1 MGSEQYV
8 EHFVSPLWKQGKHV
22 EYFVTETQEDVFL
35 WLAGTVSGDVVEA
48 STSQVQVQALTPPQ
62 DMPEYR
68 IILVGEED
76 VTTYI
81 NKYFGRDFKQNYLS
95 VNGLVIY
102 SLVFKTNKGYIKF
115 DLKRHQNITRD
126 RRPKKRC
133 PNCGCFPPE
142 VDVIASQV
150 GVSAP
155 LLAATSPK
163 V

>member
-22 EYFVTETQEDVFL
+22 EYFTETQEDVFL

-76 VTTYI
+76 VTTFI